1 MKNVLGFVA
10 TAALALAM
18 GGCGSSSEGDGFG
31 PDPDLASVQS
41 RFDKPD
47 GTFNANN
54 ASRVFESGTNGS
66 SSASDLNFGGS
77 GSSSSSSSST
87 KSLGLHVLD
96 AASGKSS
103 PFSCTALQSGQQ
115 SGSCSCPSGG
125 SIDYRI
131 SSSGQGSSREGLM
144 KFRMNACSSGDT
156 TIDGSEYLDIHSDT
170 TDPKHP
176 SFNMLLMVDATVT
189 RAGQT
194 HRLDLQARYSNGSAE
209 IAVKVDDGWV
219 VVSAKSGADGKSGS
233 WSVRDRNGSWTCT
246 TSNGHGTCS
255 SDKGETKTF

>member
-1 MKNVLGFVA
+1 MKIVLGFVA

-18 GGCGSSSEGDGFG
+18 GGCGSSSQGDGFG
-31 PDPDLASVQS
+31 AEPDLAGVQG

-47 GTFNANN
+47 GTFNGNN
-54 ASRVFESGTNGS
+54 AARVFEGGTNGS
-66 SSASDLNFGGS
+66 SSASELNFGG
-77 GSSSSSSSST
+77 GSSGSSST
-87 KSLGLHVLD
+87 KSVGLHVLD
-96 AASGKSS
+96 AASGKAS

-125 SIDYRI
+125 SIDYI
-131 SSSGQGSSREGLM
+131 LSSSGQGSARSGLM

-176 SFNMLLMVDATVT
+176 TFYMLLMVDATVT
-189 RAGQT
+189 RAGRS
-194 HRLDLQARYSNGSAE
+194 HRVDLQARYSNGSAE

-233 WSVRDRNGSWTCT
+233 WSVRDRNGTWTCT
-246 TSNGHGTCS
+246 MTNGHGTCS